1 MLPRH
6 DTAETGTAAATVVG
20 SYARTVRS
28 ATTEALLHHDEP
40 AIRWKTRVRVLG
52 EDPGSRPLRRLQKEI
67 RRSSRVRRLLQGHAA
82 QPIGTYTK
90 WQGAHWVLAALADIG
105 HPGGPELT
113 PLVDEVLATWL
124 DPGFWREYVPRS
136 TPPPR
141 SSPRGVP
148 VIDGR
153 HRRCGSQQGSGLLSA
168 VRLGVVDERA
178 ARLAERLEYWQW
190 PDGGWNCDLDAS
202 AASSSVYETLLPMRG
217 LAAYGSAAGDEA
229 ATHAARRAA
238 DVLLDRRVVF
248 HRSSGELIDPN
259 WARLHYPLYWRYD
272 VLGGL
277 KGLAELGLVT
287 DDRCEAA
294 LDLLEAKELPDGAGW
309 AAEARYYHGVGRVTS
324 GYDHVDWGGVSARRP
339 NPWVTVDA
347 LAVLAAAG
355 RL

>member
-1 MLPRH
+1 M
-6 DTAETGTAAATVVG
+6 AAALLSHRQADGTI
-20 SYARTVRS
+20 
-28 ATTEALLHHDEP
+28 ATHP
-40 AIRWKTRVRVLG
+40 YK
-52 EDPGSRPLRRLQKEI
+52 
-67 RRSSRVRRLLQGHAA
+67 
-82 QPIGTYTK
+82 K
-90 WQGAHWVLAALADIG
+90 WQGPHLRLYSLAQLGHPSGDESLRPLFEQGCGWLLARQHLRPPSTAILPGQAGRIRRCAPQEGVAIWYAVTLGLADDRTD
-105 HPGGPELT
+105 ELVSQ
-113 PLVDEVLATWL
+113 LV
-124 DPGFWREYVPRS
+124 S
-136 TPPPR
+136 
-141 SSPRGVP
+141 
-148 VIDGR
+148 
-153 HRRCGSQQGSGLLSA
+153 
-168 VRLGVVDERA
+168 RLVS
-178 ARLAERLEYWQW
+178 RLVTRQW

-309 AAEARYYHGVGRVTS
+309 AAEARYYQGRAGS
-324 GYDHVDWGGVSARRP
+324 RP
-339 NPWVTVDA
+339 GTTTW
-347 LAVLAAAG
+347 
-355 RL
+355 